1 MPIEKVVYQT
11 LLLRARHSVEM
22 TVDGFSMEP
31 VLHQGDTIIVQKKER
46 YEIGD
51 ILVFLYK
58 NQELLVHRL
67 LKIENGRYFCKG
79 DNSFRLEDMDISQ
92 IIGSVC
98 LDSDPHRENKF
109 IEASLEIS
117 RIFRHSGFQREATM
131 NTDAYK
137 YYKNNYLEKRI

>member
-1 MPIEKVVYQT
+1 MTTDKMVYQT
-11 LLLRARHSVEM
+11 LLIRARHGVKM
-22 TVDGFSMEP
+22 IVAGVSMEP
-31 VLHQGDTIIVQKKER
+31 VLHQGDTIIVQKKES

-58 NQELLVHRL
+58 NHELLVHRL

-79 DNSFRLEDMDISQ
+79 DNSFRLEDTDISQ

-131 NTDAYK
+131 NTEAYK
-137 YYKNNYLEKRI
+137 HYKNTYLEKRI